1 MKRIIA
7 ITIAACLAAVVSAKA
22 ADAKENYTTHCV
34 KCHGED
40 GKGDTK
46 MGKKAGVKDF
56 TDAKV
61 QEAKKDDQMV
71 KSIKDGVKDGDKTLM
86 KAYAELLSD
95 DEIKALVAQV
105 RSFKK

>member
-1 MKRIIA
+1 MKKIVVIA
-7 ITIAACLAAVVSAKA
+7 IAACLAAALSAKA
-22 ADAKENYTTHCV
+22 ADVKENYATHCV

-56 TDAKV
+56 TDAKYM
-61 QEAKKDDQMV
+61 ESKKDDQMA
-71 KSIKDGVKDGDKTLM
+71 KSIKEGVKDGDKTLM
-86 KAYAELLSD
+86 KAYADVLSD